1 MDGCEEGNLKRKMHA
16 QRKILQLQPFQIL
29 KMQIFLHCS
38 IWTWFCD
45 GIGCTFFLYFTW
57 PFHKIQFERTSQG
70 KYQGNPHF
78 HNVWKLPKM
87 YHEFEIEILSLVQR
101 NRKLYVNWDFAQNQ
115 PVKIRL
121 EEIENSKMAQIDHK
135 T

>member
-70 KYQGNPHF
+70 KYQGNLHF
-78 HNVWKLPKM
+78 HKVKKLPKM
-87 YHEFEIEILSLVQR
+87 SQLIILSLTFSINFCVTKGDLSGNTVWPQTSGFP
-101 NRKLYVNWDFAQNQ
+101 KLAKLTIFGIFDE
-115 PVKIRL
+115 L
-121 EEIENSKMAQIDHK
+121 
-135 T
+135 